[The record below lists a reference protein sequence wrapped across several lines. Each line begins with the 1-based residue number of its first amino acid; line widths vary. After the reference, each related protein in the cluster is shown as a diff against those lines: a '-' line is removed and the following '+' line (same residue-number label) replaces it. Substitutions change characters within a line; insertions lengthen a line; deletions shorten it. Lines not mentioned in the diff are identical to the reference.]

1 MSETDGVEESV
12 RGSMRVALTVAGQVG
27 QQAARIIAERQRE
40 QQQASE
46 QRVRELQA
54 RYDAERATARAHV
67 AVVDRP
73 EWWNTATPE
82 QVADVWTTA
91 HAWRTHDAD
100 VERAAGVMETQARE
114 RYGVDLADLRRS
126 GAGNG
131 LTELREAATNASDY
145 ANAKE
150 WLRENAPDRFAAH
163 ERTMADNLTAVAD
176 AQERQR
182 LLDEWRDATADRA
195 READAERAAAREDEV
210 TAAAVLAEPVHP
222 AAAEEVTAEAEVLYD
237 SAERRQQLAERLD
250 RADVGEEAR
259 EARLLSDVAQG
270 APARDAVKAGAKA
283 PKPKRGRGNAKG
295 QERSLSR

>member
-12 RGSMRVALTVAGQVG
+12 RGSMRVVLTVAGQVG

-46 QRVRELQA
+46 QTARELQA

-82 QVADVWTTA
+82 QVADVWSTA
-91 HAWRTHDAD
+91 HAWRTQDAD

-114 RYGVDLADLRRS
+114 RYGVDLADPRR
-126 GAGNG
+126 AGSG

-145 ANAKE
+145 AHAKE

-222 AAAEEVTAEAEVLYD
+222 AATEEVTAEAEVLYD

-250 RADVGEEAR
+250 RAGVGEEAC

-270 APARDAVKAGAKA
+270 APARDAVKAGAKT
-283 PKPKRGRGNAKG
+283 PKPKRGRGNTKG